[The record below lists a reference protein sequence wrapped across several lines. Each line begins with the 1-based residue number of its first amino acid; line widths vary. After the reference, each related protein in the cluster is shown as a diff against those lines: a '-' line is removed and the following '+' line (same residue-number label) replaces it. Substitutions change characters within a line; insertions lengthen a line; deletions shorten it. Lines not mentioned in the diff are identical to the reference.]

1 MMKNALDRA
10 KAISMEV
17 AVIRRS
23 KPLLKFHQ
31 KKRRVVCTD
40 LIQETRYQ
48 IESSEC
54 YMESTAAASWQKFPK
69 QDTGSTVIPVT
80 QSRLEEHGL

>member
-1 MMKNALDRA
+1 MKNALDRA
-10 KAISMEV
+10 EAISMEG

-23 KPLLKFHQ
+23 KPRLKFHQ

-40 LIQETRYQ
+40 LIKETRYQ

-69 QDTGSTVIPVT
+69 QDTGGSTVIPVT
-80 QSRLEEHGL
+80 QSRLEQHGL